1 MFGIGIPELIIILI
15 VAFVV
20 VGPEKLPKLARSL
33 GKGFFELRRATEGIR
48 EEFEKEGGFFEEA
61 LKSEDDKKQVEKKME
76 EDKGE
81 KGKEQKEG
89 KGDIEVRE

>member
-20 VGPEKLPKLARSL
+20 VGPEKLPKIARSL

-48 EEFEKEGGFFEEA
+48 EEFEKEGGYFEET
-61 LKSEDDKKQVEKKME
+61 LKSEDEKKE
-76 EDKGE
+76 E
-81 KGKEQKEG
+81 QEG
-89 KGDIEVRE
+89 RGGSEVRK